1 MIVLSYEIPKGQVMN
16 DKTPLKQWMDEKGYS
31 YAQLAQELDFSY
43 EYIYKIAKDDK
54 RVTDSFRLR
63 FLARFGWEEA
73 QNVFDT
79 EPLRALLEA
88 LPA

>member
-1 MIVLSYEIPKGQVMN
+1 MN

-43 EYIYKIAKDDK
+43 EYIYKIAEAKDGKYATDK
-54 RVTDSFRLR
+54 FQYR
-63 FLARFGWEEA
+63 FIRRFGWDEA
-73 QNVFDT
+73 GKVFDT
-79 EPLRALLEA
+79 DPLRALLEA